1 MRTFLLL
8 FFLGL
13 FLLSTYLN
21 CTFYGSLAELPHS
34 GIVVTEY
41 AEKERDIFLK
51 MYIARGTLLPSPAA
65 LKDISV
71 SLARGSSI
79 KALAPA
85 QPAAET
91 VPPAATGK
99 SLGLGTAFIS
109 ILYWLSP
116 ITGALFLLIFLLPI
130 PREEE
135 N

>member
-21 CTFYGSLAELPHS
+21 CTLYGSLAELSHS

-51 MYIARGTLLPSPAA
+51 MYIAGGTLLPSPAA
-65 LKDISV
+65 LRDISV
-71 SLARGSSI
+71 SLARESRI

-85 QPAAET
+85 QPGTEAISRG
-91 VPPAATGK
+91 ATGK
-99 SLGLGTAFIS
+99 SLDPGAAFIS

-116 ITGALFLLIFLLPI
+116 ISGALFILIFLLPI

-135 N
+135 E